1 MKRGCGVW
9 RLQQDGQVRRGISGE
24 NGDEWCQVGKPHDHG
39 APMGPDTLHSEVMV
53 MEVLRV
59 EMGVILARERMQER
73 GKIGLMH
80 HRFAEKYQ

>member
-1 MKRGCGVW
+1 
-9 RLQQDGQVRRGISGE
+9 
-24 NGDEWCQVGKPHDHG
+24 
-39 APMGPDTLHSEVMV
+39 MGPDTLHSKVMV
-53 MEVLRV
+53 MEVFRV